1 MKNKEIADIFNE
13 IAAMIS
19 IEETASSRFEV
30 NAYQNAALTI
40 STLQEP
46 IEDIYARGGEEALM
60 KLPGIGKGL
69 ADKIGEFIRTGR
81 MKRYDDL
88 KKKYP
93 IDFKALMSIQGMGA
107 KKIMML
113 YKALHIKNVDDLK
126 KAVEAHKIRDLPRFG
141 AKSEEVIAQNLQLLE
156 SSRGRLLLGD
166 ALPVAE
172 SIIKKLM
179 ESGLVSR
186 ALVAGSTRRM
196 RETVGDLDILA
207 LSKNGMKVMD
217 YFSSLDDV
225 DSIIVKGDTKTTVWL
240 KIGTSCDLRVIE
252 PQSFGAAL
260 QYFTGS
266 KEHNIETR
274 KIAIKKGYK
283 LNEYGLF
290 DKNGK
295 IIPAQNEED
304 IYERL
309 GMQYMPPEMREN
321 RGEIQLALKH
331 QVPMPVELG
340 DIRGDLH
347 THTKETDGMNSINEM
362 AEAAIALKR
371 DYIATTNHTK
381 SLKIAR
387 GMNEKQFRE
396 FFTRVDKLNDKLD
409 GELTILKG
417 AEMDILKD
425 GSLDLDK
432 SILKEMDCVLG
443 AIHSS
448 FSMSEAEMTER
459 IIRALDSGYIHILA
473 HPTGRVINVRDAYS
487 INLEKVAE
495 AAERDG
501 VALEINSFPNRL
513 DLNDTNIMLAS
524 KFRVMFS
531 IGTDAHRTSHLQ
543 FMRYGVGTARRG
555 WLTKDR
561 VLNTMDLSRLRKRLS
576 R

>member
-1 MKNKEIADIFNE
+1 MQGCEG
-13 IAAMIS
+13 
-19 IEETASSRFEV
+19 ETR
-30 NAYQNAALTI
+30 
-40 STLQEP
+40 P
-46 IEDIYARGGEEALM
+46 IR
-60 KLPGIGKGL
+60 
-69 ADKIGEFIRTGR
+69 
-81 MKRYDDL
+81 
-88 KKKYP
+88 
-93 IDFKALMSIQGMGA
+93 
-107 KKIMML
+107 
-113 YKALHIKNVDDLK
+113 
-126 KAVEAHKIRDLPRFG
+126 
-141 AKSEEVIAQNLQLLE
+141 
-156 SSRGRLLLGD
+156 
-166 ALPVAE
+166 
-172 SIIKKLM
+172 
-179 ESGLVSR
+179 SG
-186 ALVAGSTRRM
+186 
-196 RETVGDLDILA
+196 
-207 LSKNGMKVMD
+207 
-217 YFSSLDDV
+217 
-225 DSIIVKGDTKTTVWL
+225 
-240 KIGTSCDLRVIE
+240 
-252 PQSFGAAL
+252 
-260 QYFTGS
+260 
-266 KEHNIETR
+266 R

-555 WLTKDR
+555 WLTRDR